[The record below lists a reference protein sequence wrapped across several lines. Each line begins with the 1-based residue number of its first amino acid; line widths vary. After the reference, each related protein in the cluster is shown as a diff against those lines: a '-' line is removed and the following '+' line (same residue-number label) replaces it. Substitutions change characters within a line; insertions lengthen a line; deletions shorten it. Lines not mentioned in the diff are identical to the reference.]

1 MKEISKIA
9 KSFTCECGTVN
20 KFEFETDFD
29 VHDIRM
35 AVKCQACGR
44 ERTIELMNFFR
55 KHPTFIQ
62 PIIQSEYPNQNVDV
76 VDPLAQ
82 QNQFIANIAQNQQD
96 LTAQPQISND
106 AFSEAMPLG
115 ILQDNQSSNQS
126 NPMNMFDSDNLP
138 NIAANNL
145 DASSINQA
153 DVQEKPAQSI
163 YAGLLDLHLIQEDDG
178 IYEPFK
184 KEENYGNDI
193 IDNGIITYNN
203 RGDEIQRYREKNK
216 EKDDE
221 ETFSALFGNL

>member
-76 VDPLAQ
+76 VDPVAQ
-82 QNQFIANIAQNQQD
+82 QNQFLANIAQNQQD
-96 LTAQPQISND
+96 NQAQSISND

-115 ILQDNQSSNQS
+115 ILQENQSNNQSS
-126 NPMNMFDSDNLP
+126 PMNMFDSDS
-138 NIAANNL
+138 AADIVGNKP
-145 DASSINQA
+145 DDPSIKQV
-153 DVQEKPAQSI
+153 DTQEKPAQSI
-163 YAGLLDLHLIQEDDG
+163 YAGLLDLNLIQEDDG
-178 IYEPFK
+178 IYEPFR
-184 KEENYGNDI
+184 KEEPNYGNEIPSNGVI
-193 IDNGIITYNN
+193 IDNQENAV
-203 RGDEIQRYREKNK
+203 EKYREKSK
-216 EKDDE
+216 ERDDE

>member
-62 PIIQSEYPNQNVDV
+62 PIIRSEYSNQNVDFIG
-76 VDPLAQ
+76 LTN
-82 QNQFIANIAQNQQD
+82 QNQFLANISQNQQD
-96 LTAQPQISND
+96 LQVQSQISND
-106 AFSEAMPLG
+106 EFSEAMPLN
-115 ILQDNQSSNQS
+115 ILQENQS
-126 NPMNMFDSDNLP
+126 NNQFSPMNMFNSDS
-138 NIAANNL
+138 AADIVGNKPSDPSIKQV
-145 DASSINQA
+145 DA
-153 DVQEKPAQSI
+153 QEKPTQSI
-163 YAGLLDLHLIQEDDG
+163 YAGLLDLNLIQEEDG
-178 IYEPFK
+178 IYEPFR
-184 KEENYGNDI
+184 KEQSDYGNEITSNDI
-193 IDNGIITYNN
+193 IIDNQENAF
-203 RGDEIQRYREKNK
+203 EKYREKSK
-216 EKDDE
+216 EKEDE